1 MKGKETDARVL
12 EKAGLSSKLKGAFLK
27 SQRVLTEKVNFDPC
41 FYLSR
46 KCT

>member
-12 EKAGLSSKLKGAFLK
+12 EKAELSRKLKGAFLK
-27 SQRVLTEKVNFDPC
+27 GQRVLIEKVNFDPC